1 MPENQAQPTTE
12 TPQISPRKKFF
23 VSMETTD
30 VMFGVGLLFLF
41 VGLSLALGV
50 GWAFAAVG
58 AILTGVSLWMI
69 APLPAVKEHDDAA

>member
-1 MPENQAQPTTE
+1 MTLPDQTTIE
-12 TPQISPRKKFF
+12 TPQISPRKNII
-23 VSMETTD
+23 VSIETTD

-50 GWAFAAVG
+50 GWAFAVVG

-69 APLPAVKEHDDAA
+69 APLPAVKEQD